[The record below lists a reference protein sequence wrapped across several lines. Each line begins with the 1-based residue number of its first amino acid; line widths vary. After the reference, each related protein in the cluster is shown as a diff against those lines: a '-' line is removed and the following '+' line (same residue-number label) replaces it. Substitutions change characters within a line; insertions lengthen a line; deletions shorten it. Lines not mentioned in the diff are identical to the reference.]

1 MKLLP
6 IVLILL
12 LAGCN
17 SMTPEYKKVALMYK
31 GMPKQ
36 QILNEFGPPSKTVS
50 HGSMEILYY
59 QLADTRP
66 TFADPHPL
74 KTEHYIIINHGR
86 VECFGKQ

>member
-12 LAGCN
+12 LAGCE

-36 QILNEFGPPSKTVS
+36 QILNEFGPPIKTVTN
-50 HGSMEILYY
+50 GSLEILHY
-59 QLADTRP
+59 QLSDTRS
-66 TFADPHPL
+66 TFADPHPM
-74 KTEHYIIINHGR
+74 KTGHYIIINHGR
-86 VECFGKQ
+86 VESFGKE